1 MRKVIII
8 LMLLCYLMAFP
19 PFMSIYNRPG
29 FVLGIPTFM
38 FGLFCISACLI
49 LLVYILYRYEDK
61 QNREN

>member
-1 MRKVIII
+1 MRKVITI
-8 LMLLCYLMAFP
+8 LILLCYLMAFP
-19 PFMSIYNRPG
+19 PFMNIYNRPG

-38 FGLFCISACLI
+38 FGLFCIAACLI